1 MNKIEGVNLLVD
13 NADIG
18 FVANSI
24 GIETVKRG
32 SSYFC
37 LCPIPHHHDEHA
49 TNCFFK
55 DGDNYMYCL
64 VCHKTIDAI
73 DLIRYTK
80 GVPFYEAVR
89 ELWELSGCPDYVK
102 IDEKKNTKKNLPL
115 DYKTLRFLGITL
127 PSYIPVPVGIDDYN
141 RNAGRK
147 KNQEKYSY
155 MSNSLEYV
163 RCKRERVTWMD
174 FISTESLAE
183 MVLNRAKEKMK
194 AIQVCF
200 RNIEDPYMKKILREE
215 WDICVKAFSDCQNF
229 LSSQN
234 NPV

>member
-1 MNKIEGVNLLVD
+1 MKKIEGVNLLVD

-32 SSYFC
+32 NSYFC
-37 LCPIPHHHDEHA
+37 LCPIPSHHDEHA

-80 GVPFYEAVR
+80 NVSFYEAVR

-102 IDEKKNTKKNLPL
+102 IDGKKDTKKNLPL

-127 PSYIPVPVGIDDYN
+127 PSYIPVPVGIDGYN
-141 RNAGRK
+141 RNVERK
-147 KNQEKYSY
+147 KKQEKYSY
-155 MSNSLEYV
+155 MNNSLEYI

-174 FISTESLAE
+174 FISAKDLAE
-183 MVLNRAKEKMK
+183 MVLTRAKEKMK
-194 AIQVCF
+194 AIQTCF
-200 RNIEDPYMKKILREE
+200 RNIEDPHMKKVLREE
-215 WDICVKAFSDCQNF
+215 WYICVKAFSDCQSF
-229 LSSQN
+229 LNSQN
-234 NPV
+234 I